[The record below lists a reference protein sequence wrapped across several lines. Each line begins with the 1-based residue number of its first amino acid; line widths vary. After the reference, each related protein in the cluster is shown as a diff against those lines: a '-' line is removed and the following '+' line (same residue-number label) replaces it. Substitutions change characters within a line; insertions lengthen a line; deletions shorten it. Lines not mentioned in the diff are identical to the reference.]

1 MKKKAT
7 CKVECAFDKMV
18 DTAALIPNPR
28 NPNKH
33 PQKQLDL
40 LAKIIKAQGW
50 RNAIVVSNL
59 SGFVTKGHARLDA
72 AKILGCEQVPVD
84 FQDYDTPESEMAD
97 MLADNRLSE
106 LAEPD
111 LPMLK
116 DILLEL
122 DTGAFDMDLTGFD
135 TESIESLMTQLHE
148 PEEGLTED
156 DAIPENVETR
166 CKKGDL
172 WKLGEHRLLC
182 GDSTVITDVERLM
195 GGEKAELIATDPPY
209 NSTNLKFDS
218 VKIDYLAWISECKGW
233 LTQFG
238 QLVTFADF
246 HLLVKFCEGNVF
258 KSCYE
263 QIWQK
268 NQTMGFLSVD
278 KRPLKVHE
286 FIGVFSDYPSK
297 TTYNPQKFNFESSR
311 FKIGEVNPAG
321 RIGKTAHY
329 GKQVSSRAY
338 IEDGERYPLSVVFCQ
353 SWNGGMALKR
363 AAGENGHPT
372 QKPIA
377 LVEYLIQT
385 YSNEKELILDPFLGS
400 GSTLIACEK
409 LGRKCYGMEIDP
421 HYCSVIL
428 KRGEDFT
435 GKPAELIKE

>member
-148 PEEGLTED
+148 PEETEHKSLSERFIVPPFSVL
-156 DAIPENVETR
+156 DAR
-166 CKKGDL
+166 QGY
-172 WKLGEHRLLC
+172 WQ
-182 GDSTVITDVERLM
+182 ER
-195 GGEKAELIATDPPY
+195 
-209 NSTNLKFDS
+209 
-218 VKIDYLAWISECKGW
+218 
-233 LTQFG
+233 
-238 QLVTFADF
+238 
-246 HLLVKFCEGNVF
+246 
-258 KSCYE
+258 
-263 QIWQK
+263 
-268 NQTMGFLSVD
+268 
-278 KRPLKVHE
+278 
-286 FIGVFSDYPSK
+286 
-297 TTYNPQKFNFESSR
+297 
-311 FKIGEVNPAG
+311 
-321 RIGKTAHY
+321 
-329 GKQVSSRAY
+329 
-338 IEDGERYPLSVVFCQ
+338 
-353 SWNGGMALKR
+353 KR
-363 AAGENGHPT
+363 AWL
-372 QKPIA
+372 A
-377 LVEYLIQT
+377 LGIQ
-385 YSNEKELILDPFLGS
+385 SE
-400 GSTLIACEK
+400 
-409 LGRKCYGMEIDP
+409 LGRGGQSE
-421 HYCSVIL
+421 
-428 KRGEDFT
+428 R
-435 GKPAELIKE
+435 